1 MTPQETIYSR
11 FQKTVSLYP
20 DNEALAVMHDG
31 AYEPITYR
39 DLDEKIR
46 RFSFTLVEHGFKAR
60 DKLGILVD
68 NSIEWVTADLA
79 CAHLGII
86 VIPLHTSYNEHYVEQ
101 VITHSGLKHIVVSGQ
116 QVAKIDVV
124 LRSLHLE
131 RVYLIGNLH
140 SFKNV
145 EHVHDLH
152 ELLSEE
158 KGVPSETAAQSDA
171 VHTIVYTSGT
181 TGTPKGVMLSHT
193 NLLSNIDAMTK
204 AIPIFSTDRFFS
216 FLPLSH
222 ILERTAGLYVPLLTG
237 ASIYYAR
244 SPKTLAEDMRLAK
257 PTIVLSVPRVFERVH
272 EKILAKFSKNALT
285 QQIAN
290 KAMRVARNVRHNS
303 ATFLDNA
310 LRPVFDRLVFAK
322 VREAFGGRLRIAI
335 SGGAALP
342 KHIGEFFDEMGI
354 PILEGYGLTE
364 TAPVVTVNT
373 MEHRKF
379 GTVGKALNGV
389 SVRISQNGEI
399 LVKGPNVMQGYYAA
413 EDLTKEVIDT
423 EGWFH
428 TGDIG
433 SLDDAGFLTIIGRLK
448 EMIVLST
455 GRNIFPV
462 PIEQELEES
471 PYIKQA
477 MVYGDA
483 QRHISAF
490 IVPDFGELKIW
501 CEAQGI
507 HYEIPA
513 ILTDVV
519 VLDMYRAEIKKCLV
533 RMQSFEQIEHFKLL
547 PQEFTVENDMMTLT
561 LKLRRK
567 NIFDFY
573 KESNDQF

>member
-1 MTPQETIYSR
+1 MPSQETIYTR
-11 FQKTVSLYP
+11 FQRTVSLYP
-20 DNEALAVMHDG
+20 DNEALAVLHDG
-31 AYEPITYR
+31 RYEPISYR
-39 DLDEKIR
+39 ELDERVR
-46 RFSFTLVEHGFKAR
+46 RFAFALVEHGFKTG

-68 NSIEWVTADLA
+68 NSVEWVTADLA
-79 CAHLGII
+79 CAHVGII

-101 VITHSGLKHIVVSGQ
+101 VITHSGLKHVVVSGQ
-116 QVAKIDVV
+116 HADKLAKA
-124 LRSLHLE
+124 LQSLHLE
-131 RVYLIGNLH
+131 RIYLIGSSV

-145 EHVHDLH
+145 QHVHDFHQLIEDGNAVSH
-152 ELLSEE
+152 EDQVA
-158 KGVPSETAAQSDA
+158 GNAI
-171 VHTIVYTSGT
+171 HTIVYTSGT
-181 TGTPKGVMLSHT
+181 TGTPKGVMLSHA

-204 AIPIFSTDRFFS
+204 AIPIFPTDRFFS

-237 ASIYYAR
+237 AAIYYAR

-257 PTIVLSVPRVFERVH
+257 PTIVLSVPRVFERAH
-272 EKILAKFSKNALT
+272 EKILAKFSKNTLT

-290 KAMRVARNVRHNS
+290 KAMRVARACRHGS

-310 LRPVFDRLVFAK
+310 LRPVFDKLVFTK
-322 VREAFGGRLRIAI
+322 VREAFGGRLRLAV

-342 KHIGEFFDEMGI
+342 MHIGEFFDGMGI

-379 GTVGKALNGV
+379 GTVGKALDGV

-399 LVKGPNVMQGYYAA
+399 LVKGPNVMRGYYAA
-413 EDLTKEVIDT
+413 EDLTKEVIDV

-433 SLDDAGFLTIIGRLK
+433 SFDEAGFLTIIGRLK

-490 IVPDFGELKIW
+490 IVPDFNQLKAW

-513 ILTDVV
+513 ILTDAV
-519 VLDMYRAEIKKCLV
+519 VLDMYRAEITKCLV
-533 RMQSFEQIEHFKLL
+533 RMQSFEQVEHFKLL
-547 PQEFTVENDMMTLT
+547 PQEFTVENDMMTMT
-561 LKLRRK
+561 LKLRRNTILSRFII
-567 NIFDFY
+567 NI
-573 KESNDQF
+573 N